1 MRNKILMENIGKNI
15 HRLKKSHGMTQ
26 AELAQKLGRTPG
38 SISRIE
44 TGNSTIGV
52 KLLVNIADLFSVSM
66 EELIR
71 PEGSLSHFNSVTH
84 LLASMPEET
93 LVSLE
98 PFIRLWIQQY
108 GDH

>member
-1 MRNKILMENIGKNI
+1 MRNKILMENIGQNI

-71 PEGSLSHFNSVTH
+71 PEGSLCFNSI
-84 LLASMPEET
+84 EE
-93 LVSLE
+93 LE
-98 PFIRLWIQQY
+98 RFCKAAKKKTQEQI
-108 GDH
+108 